1 MRWGEMNIRDGM
13 KWDVLKWNDIIG
25 DFFLNGERV
34 WEEMR
39 LEFFFFFI
47 IMKEFVNKVNDVF
60 LNDYRV

>member
-39 LEFFFFFI
+39 LEFFFFFYNY
-47 IMKEFVNKVNDVF
+47 E
-60 LNDYRV
+60 RVC